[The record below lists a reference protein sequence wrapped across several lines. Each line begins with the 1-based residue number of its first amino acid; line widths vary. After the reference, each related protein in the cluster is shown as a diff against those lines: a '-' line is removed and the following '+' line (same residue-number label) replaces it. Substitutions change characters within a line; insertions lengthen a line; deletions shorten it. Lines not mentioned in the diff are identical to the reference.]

1 MMHGRGHASGEHGE
15 LRGML
20 LLREAPHDA
29 DGLEV
34 PQVRARGEAG
44 EQAGL
49 SEGELAEGRGRLLDD
64 LLGLRHGRQLL
75 ATALCLCLEILGL
88 GQALVVQSPL
98 SLHIG
103 GQLLGGRI
111 KVTLGAG
118 LLLRGRSDLL
128 LRLVHLPVRELDLV
142 LQTLLQHVEILHGRG
157 LLLAE
162 VVELRICLVRQALQ
176 GLQDVAA
183 LALVPC
189 CCRRAQRL
197 GKLAA
202 VVLGTGGLLH
212 EGGKLRNIRS
222 CDQRSLHH
230 DVQGLDQVVRT
241 FELHQCGATL
251 VHLTLDDAGG
261 ARDRVDGLHEF
272 LLLRL
277 EILLLLL
284 TDLLCTCEVSHDRAD
299 GGNKIL
305 DL

>member
-34 PQVRARGEAG
+34 QQVRARGEAG

-49 SEGELAEGRGRLLDD
+49 REGELAEGRGCLLDD
-64 LLGLRHGRQLL
+64 LLGLRYGRQLL
-75 ATALCLCLEILGL
+75 ATALGLCLEVLGL
-88 GQALVVQSPL
+88 GQALVVQRPL
-98 SLHIG
+98 GLHIG

-128 LRLVHLPVRELDLV
+128 LRLVHLLGRELDLV
-142 LQTLLQHVEILHGRG
+142 LQTLLQHVEILHGRS

-183 LALVPC
+183 VALI
-189 CCRRAQRL
+189 RRHRRSTQGL
-197 GKLAA
+197 GKFIAA
-202 VVLGTGGLLH
+202 VIGRRRLLH
-212 EGGKLRNIRS
+212 ERRELRGIRRA
-222 CDQRSLHH
+222 DQRGMHH

-241 FELHQCGATL
+241 IELHECGATL

-277 EILLLLL
+277 EILLFLL
-284 TDLLCTCEVSHDRAD
+284 TDLLCTCEVSLVRAD